1 MKKTIT
7 YLLCTLLSILCAC
20 NKDINTAEG
29 DVSFEAPQLSEFEK
43 LKSGILPY
51 RMGKLYEE
59 GNHILVVYLH
69 GGTSKGND
77 NESPLKETAVGVIR
91 DYLVSTNVPAIFI
104 IPQCP
109 SSDNWGAK
117 MNKSL
122 DALISIYEN
131 ECTGVYVLGGSMG
144 GTGTWS
150 LANAYPN
157 RFSGVMP
164 VAGKPGSASAANF
177 KSTRVYAV
185 MSESDEVMKTAY
197 EDVSSFT
204 QSIAVAG
211 GKVKYDQIPSSES
224 WTHANTCEK
233 SYTKERLGWLF
244 ET

>member
-1 MKKTIT
+1 MRKTIT
-7 YLLCTLLSILCAC
+7 YLLCTLLFALCAC
-20 NKDINTAEG
+20 NKDNNTTEG

-59 GNHILVVYLH
+59 GKPILVVYLH

-77 NESPLKETAVGVIR
+77 NESPIKETAVEVIR
-91 DYLVSTNVPAIFI
+91 DYLVDTNIPAIFI

-109 SSDNWGAK
+109 SSDSWGAK

-122 DALISIYEN
+122 DALINIYEN
-131 ECTGVYVLGGSMG
+131 DCAGVYVLGGSMG

-150 LANAYPN
+150 LANSYPN

-164 VAGKPGSASAANF
+164 VAGKPGTASASNF
-177 KSTRVYAV
+177 VGTRVYAV

-204 QSIAVAG
+204 QSIATAG
-211 GKVKYDQIPSSES
+211 GKVKYDQIPTSVG

-233 SYTKERLGWLF
+233 SYTNERLDWLF
-244 ET
+244 GE